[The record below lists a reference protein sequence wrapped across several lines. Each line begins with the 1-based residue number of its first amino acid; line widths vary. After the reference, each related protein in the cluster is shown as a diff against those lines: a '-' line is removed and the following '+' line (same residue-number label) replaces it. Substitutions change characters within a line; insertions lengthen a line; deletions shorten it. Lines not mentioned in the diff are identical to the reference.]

1 MAYCLLSVKAE
12 QSFAG
17 LQATAY
23 PQQAALFLNAPSR
36 ESASVL
42 YATLVYNHSS
52 WKFHDAQ

>member
-12 QSFAG
+12 QSFAC

-36 ESASVL
+36 ESAYVL
-42 YATLVYNHSS
+42 YATLV
-52 WKFHDAQ
+52 